1 MITFL
6 SGGTGTP
13 KLLLGMREL
22 MDESDISVIVNTAE
36 DLWMSGNYLSPDID
50 TVIYLFA
57 GILDTQ
63 RWWGIEG
70 DTYAT
75 HEEIRRH
82 GGEEYL
88 AIGDRD
94 RAVHILR
101 GEMLRRGLRLTE
113 CTTSISRIF
122 GVRAQVLPMSDTAV
136 NTIISTPEGEMHF
149 QEYWV
154 RFRGEPKVLR
164 VHRRFEAPPITTGE
178 ALSTIA
184 ESAAVV
190 IGPSN
195 PVTSIMPILEC
206 RGIKEAMKGKTVVA
220 VSPFM
225 GDRPFSGPAA
235 PLMRAWG
242 LEPTAMDT
250 YRLYRGIATL
260 FIQDVR
266 DPYRIKG
273 AYAMDTLMSDRKKSI
288 DLAEEILQLVEQ
300 GG

>member
-22 MDESDISVIVNTAE
+22 IEESEISVIVNTAE

-50 TVIYLFA
+50 TVMYLFA

-82 GGEEYL
+82 GGEEYI

-101 GEMLRRGLRLTE
+101 GEMLRRGMRLTE
-113 CTTSISRIF
+113 CTSRLCQNF
-122 GVRAQVLPMSDTAV
+122 GVEAQVLPMTDTGV
-136 NTIISTPEGEMHF
+136 STIVSTPEGEMHF

-154 RFRGEPKVLR
+154 RYRGEPRVLR
-164 VHRRFEAPPITTGE
+164 VHRRFMTPPLATEEAISAITG
-178 ALSTIA
+178 SD
-184 ESAAVV
+184 AVV

-195 PVTSIMPILEC
+195 PVTSISPILEC
-206 RGIKEAMKGKTVVA
+206 RGIREAMKGKNVVA

-250 YRLYRGIATL
+250 YRLYRDIATL
-260 FIQDVR
+260 FVQDVR
-266 DPYRIKG
+266 DSYRIKG
-273 AYAMDTLMSDRKKSI
+273 AYALDTLMSDRERSVA
-288 DLAEEILQLVEQ
+288 LAEEILQLVEK